1 MDRPADAARGIRA
14 GGAGLRKKV
23 FLRVFG
29 LLALLI
35 AAVCVTMSVFSLRD
49 HRETTKSH
57 FRAQAMFLADQ
68 AERLV
73 LWDDRVALSALLS
86 GLVDDQ
92 PMIAY
97 AFVARDGRPYVHTF
111 DKGVPKGLLNLHPS
125 PGPSPDL
132 SPSVAELES
141 GEGRVY
147 YDIAA
152 TVGARMA
159 VLHLG
164 LPRDVIDADAR
175 SEVLAIAVLGA
186 MALAIGVLLAG
197 VTATLTTREVNQMTE
212 ALRASEERFRAVMDN
227 SPAAVH
233 LKDME
238 GRYLL
243 VNRRFEEW
251 YRKPLQEIQGKTV
264 YDFIAED
271 SADIFSALE
280 REATET
286 RSVRKCET
294 EVLHPD
300 GNRRTTMEIKFPI
313 LGSRGVPD
321 GIGGITIDVT
331 DRKQAEEERAQ
342 LQQQLYHSQ
351 KMEALGRLAGGVA
364 HDFNNLL
371 LPIILITEVLLGD
384 VDPKS
389 AEARHLGNVV
399 EAAKR
404 ARKLVNQIL
413 AYSRPE
419 ADERQWLDLARVTSD
434 AIDLLSSTIP
444 SFIKVSR
451 VIDTGVPPVFAD
463 PNQIHQVLMNLGM
476 NASQAIGMKD
486 GELKI
491 SLGGTVVET
500 GRAVA
505 HGRLNKGPYVVL
517 TFADSGCGMDEAI
530 RDRIFEPFF
539 TTRIGTE
546 GSGLGLAV
554 VHRIVTD
561 HGGAITVA
569 STPGEGTTFEAYFPA
584 GNHAAAAP

>member
-1 MDRPADAARGIRA
+1 MDGAADAARGISPRA
-14 GGAGLRKKV
+14 GAAGLRKKV

-35 AAVCVTMSVFSLRD
+35 AAVCVTMSLFSLREQ
-49 HRETTKSH
+49 RETAKSH
-57 FRAQAMFLADQ
+57 YRAQAMFLADQ

-86 GLVDDQ
+86 GLVADQ

-97 AFVARDGRPYVHTF
+97 AFVERDGRPYVHTF
-111 DKGVPKGLLNLHPS
+111 EKGVPKGLLTLHA
-125 PGPSPDL
+125 SPDL
-132 SPSVAELES
+132 SPSLEELKNH
-141 GEGRVY
+141 EGRTY
-147 YDIAA
+147 YDIA
-152 TVGARMA
+152 TTIGSQMA

-164 LPRDVIDADAR
+164 LSRDAIDADTR
-175 SEVLAIAVLGA
+175 SVVLAIAVLGA
-186 MALAIGVLLAG
+186 MALVIGVVLAG
-197 VTATLTTREVNQMTE
+197 VTAALITREVNQMTE
-212 ALRASEERFRAVMDN
+212 ALRVSEERFRAVMDN
-227 SPAAVH
+227 LPAAIH

-251 YRKPLQEIQGKTV
+251 YRAPLEEIQGKTV
-264 YDFIAED
+264 YDFIAKD
-271 SADIFSALE
+271 TADVFSALD
-280 REATET
+280 REATAT
-286 RSVRKCET
+286 RTVQKCET

-313 LGSRGVPD
+313 LGSRGAPD

-331 DRKQAEEERAQ
+331 DRKQADEERAE
-342 LQQQLYHSQ
+342 LQQQLYHAQ

-384 VDPKS
+384 AEPQS

-399 EAAKR
+399 EAARR

-419 ADERQWLDLARVTSD
+419 ADEKQWLDLARVTSD

-451 VIDTGVPPVFAD
+451 VIDTGVPAVFAD
-463 PNQIHQVLMNLGM
+463 PNQIHQMVMNLGM
-476 NASQAIGMKD
+476 NGVQAIGMKD

-491 SLGGTVVET
+491 SLGSTVVET
-500 GRAVA
+500 GRVVA
-505 HGRLNKGPYVVL
+505 HGRLNKGLYVVL
-517 TFADSGCGMDEAI
+517 TFADSGCGMDEAT

-539 TTRIGTE
+539 TTRVGAE

-561 HGGAITVA
+561 HGGAITVT
-569 STPGEGTTFEAYFPA
+569 SSPGEGAVFKTYFPA
-584 GNHAAAAP
+584 GDGPAAAP

>member
-1 MDRPADAARGIRA
+1 MKTPA
-14 GGAGLRKKV
+14 GGAGLQKKV

-35 AAVCVTMSVFSLRD
+35 AAVCVTMSVFSLRE

-57 FRAQAMFLADQ
+57 FRAQTMFLADQ

-73 LWDDRVALSALLS
+73 LWDDRVALSALLT
-86 GLVDDQ
+86 GLVADQ
-92 PMIAY
+92 PVIAY
-97 AFVARDGRPYVHTF
+97 AFVERDGRPYVHTF
-111 DKGVPKGLLNLHPS
+111 KKGVPKDLLTLHAA
-125 PGPSPDL
+125 PDL
-132 SPSVAELES
+132 SPSLEELKN

-152 TVGARMA
+152 IVGSQMA

-164 LPRDVIDADAR
+164 LSRDAVDTNAR
-175 SEVLAIAVLGA
+175 SEVLAITVLGI

-197 VTATLTTREVNQMTE
+197 VTAALITREANQMTE
-212 ALRASEERFRAVMDN
+212 ALRVSEERFRAVMDN
-227 SPAAVH
+227 LPASIH

-243 VNRRFEEW
+243 VNRQFEEW
-251 YRKPLQEIQGKTV
+251 YRVPLEEIQGKTV
-264 YDFIAED
+264 YDFIAKET
-271 SADIFSALE
+271 ADIFSALE
-280 REATET
+280 REAMAT
-286 RSVRKCET
+286 RTVQKCEA

-331 DRKQAEEERAQ
+331 DRRQADEQRAE

-371 LPIILITEVLLGD
+371 LPIILISEVLLGD
-384 VDPKS
+384 TDPKS

-419 ADERQWLDLARVTSD
+419 ADEKQWLDPARVTSD

-463 PNQIHQVLMNLGM
+463 PNQIHQVVMNLGM
-476 NASQAIGMKD
+476 NGAHAIGMKD

-491 SLGGTVVET
+491 SLGSTFVET
-500 GRAVA
+500 ARVVA
-505 HGRLNKGPYVVL
+505 HGRLNKGPYVLL

-530 RDRIFEPFF
+530 QDRIFEPFF

-554 VHRIVTD
+554 VHRIVAD
-561 HGGAITVA
+561 HGGAITVT
-569 STPGEGTTFEAYFPA
+569 STPGEGTVFETYFPA
-584 GNHAAAAP
+584 GDRPAAAP